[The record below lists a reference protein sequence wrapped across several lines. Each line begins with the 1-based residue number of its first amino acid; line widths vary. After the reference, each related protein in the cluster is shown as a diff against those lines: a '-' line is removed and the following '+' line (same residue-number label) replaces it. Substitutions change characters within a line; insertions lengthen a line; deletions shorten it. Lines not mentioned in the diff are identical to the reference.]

1 MRVLAIFIAFGW
13 LFAFITSGSAESQ
26 KQNTID
32 SLIAVNKTIMNNLK
46 KANDDIQIANEIIQD
61 PSLVVR
67 FNGVAV
73 QVFRAD
79 TTHKKEKNGISRNK

>member
-1 MRVLAIFIAFGW
+1 MRILGIFIAFGW
-13 LFAFITSGSAESQ
+13 LFAFITSGSVENQ

-32 SLIAVNKTIMNNLK
+32 SLITVNKIIINKLK
-46 KANDDIQIANEIIQD
+46 KANDNIQIANEIIQD

-79 TTHKKEKNGISRNK
+79 TTHKK